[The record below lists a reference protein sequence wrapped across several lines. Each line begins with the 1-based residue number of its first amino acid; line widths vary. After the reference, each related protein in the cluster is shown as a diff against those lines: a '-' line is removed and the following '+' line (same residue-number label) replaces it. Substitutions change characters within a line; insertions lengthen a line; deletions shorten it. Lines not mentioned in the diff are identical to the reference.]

1 MALTAEEKQTLHG
14 AKRLT
19 AAVWRI
25 VAKDQGCTPDEY
37 ANVHFGQR
45 LKDFQ
50 TALER
55 NPI

>member
-1 MALTAEEKQTLHG
+1 MPLTTDEKHFLHAAEKLTAK
-14 AKRLT
+14 
-19 AAVWRI
+19 VWRI

-37 ANVHFGQR
+37 ENVHYGQR
-45 LKDFQ
+45 LQDFQ